1 MHTCQHL
8 EIRNQDTF
16 IIAITP
22 AADQINV
29 LASTIE
35 KRKIKA
41 IRLCTA
47 LPTKIHKPIT
57 MYMYGSDKKSSIF
70 LSLWTEKRL
79 IYVLKLLL

>member
-1 MHTCQHL
+1 MHTCKHL

-41 IRLCTA
+41 HRLCTA

-57 MYMYGSDKKSSIF
+57 MYMYGSDKKKFNFSQF
-70 LSLWTEKRL
+70 MNRKKTDLCP
-79 IYVLKLLL
+79 